1 MPRIDGRLPHQLRKT
16 VITPGAQEFAEGSV
30 LVETGKTKVICA
42 VSVEETVPPFLK
54 GSGKGWITAEYAML
68 PRSTQ
73 TRNQREG
80 RSGGG
85 PKGRTHEIQRLI
97 GRSLRAAVDLNA
109 IGERTLMVDCDV
121 IQADGGTRTASI
133 TGSYVALYQALG
145 TLVRAGKLTAM
156 PLKAAV
162 AATSVGILSGEI
174 TLDLCYE
181 EDAKAEVDFNV
192 VMTDKGEFVEVQGTA
207 ENKTFTRAGLDEIL
221 RIADGGIAEIFRLQR
236 EVTKYL

>member
-1 MPRIDGRLPHQLRKT
+1 MPRIDGRKPHELRKT

-30 LVETGKTKVICA
+30 LIETGKTKVICA
-42 VSVEETVPPFLK
+42 VSVEESVPPFLK

-97 GRSLRAAVDLNA
+97 GRSLRAAVDLNK
-109 IGERTLMVDCDV
+109 IGERTLTVDCDV

-133 TGSYVALYQALG
+133 TGAYVALYQALG
-145 TLVRAGKLTAM
+145 TLVKAGKLPSM

-162 AATSVGILSGEI
+162 AATSVGVFNDEI
-174 TLDLCYE
+174 ILDLCYE
-181 EDAKAEVDFNV
+181 EDAKAEVDFNI
-192 VMTDKGEFVEVQGTA
+192 VMTDMGEYVEVQGTA
-207 ENKTFTRAGLDEIL
+207 ENKTFSKAALDEVL
-221 RIADGGIAEIFRLQR
+221 RVADGGINELFRMQTGVIAQL
-236 EVTKYL
+236 